1 MCRQF
6 VFMRHIFFDTITS
19 KLHIY
24 TFLSSF
30 FTISASYVTG
40 PIPESTRQ
48 RHAPLYGRL
57 VAEEH
62 LPASHR
68 DVHQVSTLFS

>member
-1 MCRQF
+1 MIIIINVSPVCLYEIF
-6 VFMRHIFFDTITS
+6 SHIILFFF
-19 KLHIY
+19 
-24 TFLSSF
+24 FLLF
-30 FTISASYVTG
+30 PASYVTG

-68 DVHQVSTLFS
+68 DVHQVSDFIKFNDN